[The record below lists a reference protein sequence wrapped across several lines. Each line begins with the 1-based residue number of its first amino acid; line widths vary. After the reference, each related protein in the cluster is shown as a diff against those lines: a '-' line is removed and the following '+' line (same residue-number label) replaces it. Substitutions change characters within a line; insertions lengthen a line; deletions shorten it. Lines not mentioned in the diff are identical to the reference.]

1 MFWMWSGWRTSTC
14 WLMSSA
20 RKWLL
25 SAGLRLTGSGA
36 TYSSCTRVRLR
47 GARNSACM
55 APGPRRGPD
64 RPRGTRSPAPAR
76 VACWLLNKR
85 CWLTLALH
93 SFSNSLVGL
102 VLLLD
107 AAVSPDICP
116 IGTSD
121 PFTIVPLSEK
131 LLFTLLKN
139 LNEFE
144 FNFLQKRNFND
155 YFHIFIFMYFKISCV
170 LNQKRFSEFK
180 MYETC

>member
-1 MFWMWSGWRTSTC
+1 
-14 WLMSSA
+14 MSSA

-25 SAGLRLTGSGA
+25 SSGLRLTGSGA

-55 APGPRRGPD
+55 APGPRTGPD
-64 RPRGTRSPAPAR
+64 RPRGTRSPAPAPDSAR
-76 VACWLLNKR
+76 VACWLLNER
-85 CWLTLALH
+85 CCLTLALH

-131 LLFTLLKN
+131 LLFILFKN

-144 FNFLQKRNFND
+144 FNFLQKRNLNN
-155 YFHIFIFMYFKISCV
+155 YFYIYVF
-170 LNQKRFSEFK
+170 
-180 MYETC
+180 